1 MIKNKG
7 GRPAT
12 GATKTKRLAVTV
24 SPEGLALL
32 DNLVAV
38 HERSRGNLIEY
49 LVKQEA
55 RKIL

>member
-24 SPEGLALL
+24 SPECLALL
-32 DNLVAV
+32 DNLGAV

-49 LVKQEA
+49 LVKQES
-55 RKIL
+55 RKL